1 MHSPVGK
8 EGPWLPELSL
18 TEPAAQGSLPAHSSV
33 HVALWSLLLLTLP
46 YLLRHWNL
54 PQILLWVYTVYL
66 ITHSHT
72 LGKISWK
79 QFQWDVPHPLQ
90 PTPLCTSVVSSW
102 VLLSSGFPLEKEALI
117 CEHSTTSGWK
127 FSFFREAAQLM
138 QRMAVSSHYL
148 LSGEQPWAHTRL
160 SPLVL
165 LKMRNGLLATS
176 QPIEHQSD
184 CVRTSK
190 GQSRKLEVSLWK
202 LVRMSSYFRVSK
214 ISVFLW
220 VSNFLR

>member
-1 MHSPVGK
+1 MGK

-18 TEPAAQGSLPAHSSV
+18 AGPAAQGSLPAHSSV
-33 HVALWSLLLLTLP
+33 HGTLWSLPLLTLP

-54 PQILLWVYTVYL
+54 PVILLWVYTVYL

-72 LGKISWK
+72 LGKIWK

-90 PTPLCTSVVSSW
+90 PTPLCTSVVSSL

-117 CEHSTTSGWK
+117 CEHSTRSGWK
-127 FSFFREAAQLM
+127 FFLQGSSQLI

-148 LSGEQPWAHTRL
+148 LSGEQPWPHTRP

-165 LKMRNGLLATS
+165 LRMRNGLLATS
-176 QPIEHQSD
+176 QPIEYQGD
-184 CVRTSK
+184 CLRTSK
-190 GQSRKLEVSLWK
+190 GQSRKLMR
-202 LVRMSSYFRVSK
+202 LVYE
-214 ISVFLW
+214 
-220 VSNFLR
+220 N